1 VDIEVWSDTATTEV
15 VLLGLSVLLCGIVG
29 LERQISQK
37 SAGIRTH
44 TLVGMGSAGF
54 TLVSAYGFSNVLGEA
69 TNLDPS
75 RIAAQI
81 VSGVGFLGAG
91 VIFMRRDVVRGLTT
105 AATIWVSAAIGMAC
119 GAGMVALAVA
129 MTLFQLL
136 ALVVLAPLGQMLPT
150 STRNRT
156 IDIRYLDGRGALRD
170 VLRTASEMGF
180 HASIGHAR
188 QVKAV
193 GTEGASVAVSMQFR
207 GRHPLTSLVA
217 QLTQLT
223 DVQEVRVQRGS
234 DDWSD

>member
-1 VDIEVWSDTATTEV
+1 MDVEVWSDTATTEV
-15 VLLGLSVLLCGIVG
+15 ALLGLSVLLCGIVG

-54 TLVSAYGFSNVLGEA
+54 TLVSAFGFSNVLGEA

-150 STRNRT
+150 SSRNRT
-156 IDIRYLDGRGALRD
+156 IDIRYLDGARRPARGAADGERD
-170 VLRTASEMGF
+170 GLPRLHRACPSGQGDGHPRRVSGSQ
-180 HASIGHAR
+180 HAVPRPSPAD
-188 QVKAV
+188 QP
-193 GTEGASVAVSMQFR
+193 
-207 GRHPLTSLVA
+207 GRPAHPAERRAGGPRAKGL
-217 QLTQLT
+217 
-223 DVQEVRVQRGS
+223 
-234 DDWSD
+234 

>member
-1 VDIEVWSDTATTEV
+1 VDVEVWSDTATTEV
-15 VLLGLSVLLCGIVG
+15 ALLGLSVLLCGIVG

-54 TLVSAYGFSNVLGEA
+54 TLVSAFGFGNVLGEA

-150 STRNRT
+150 SSRNRT
-156 IDIRYLDGRGALRD
+156 IDIRYLDGAGVLRE

-188 QVKAV
+188 QVNAT
-193 GTEGASVAVSMQFR
+193 GTLGASVAVSMQFR

-217 QLTQLT
+217 QLTQL
-223 DVQEVRVQRGS
+223 DNVQEVRVQRGS